1 VSGFLLVAMA
11 VPYIVGC
18 LSVPYVLKKYSK
30 MNVMIFSFILVSAFS
45 TLFGPSEVLNY
56 PNELY
61 LIVIG
66 LALNG
71 FTNAF
76 SFIPA
81 CPEMI
86 ESS

>member
-1 VSGFLLVAMA
+1 M
-11 VPYIVGC
+11 
-18 LSVPYVLKKYSK
+18 LKKYSK
-30 MNVMIFSFILVSAFS
+30 MNVMILSLILVAAFS

-56 PNELY
+56 PNKLY
-61 LIVIG
+61 LMIIG
-66 LALNG
+66 LILNG
-71 FTNAF
+71 FTVAF